1 MAYSGDLLRI
11 NNTKIVGLKEYK
23 IGYDKLW
30 SNAERLM
37 SGRISATLIGIFPKL
52 QLVFRDGLTEDQVS
66 QLINLLDQDYFNVT
80 YFDPKTKVTIT
91 ARYYAGDYDIELL
104 DKSRG
109 LYKAFNVNLVPVD
122 RRS

>member
-23 IGYDKLW
+23 ISYAKYW

-52 QLVFRDGLTEDQVS
+52 QLVFRDGLTEDQIS
-66 QLINLLDQDYFNVT
+66 KIINLLDQDYFNVT
-80 YFDPKTKVTIT
+80 YFDPKTKGTIT
-91 ARYYAGDYDIELL
+91 AQYYSGDYDIELL

-109 LYKAFNVNLVPVD
+109 LYKAFSVNLVPVD

>member
-1 MAYSGDLLRI
+1 MAYNGDLLRI

-23 IGYDKLW
+23 ISYAKLW

-37 SGRISATLIGIFPKL
+37 SGRVSATLIGIFPKL
-52 QLVFRDGLTEDQVS
+52 QLMFRDGLTEDQVS
-66 QLINLLDQDYFNVT
+66 QIINLLDQDYFNVA
-80 YFDPKTKVTIT
+80 YFDPKTKGTIT
-91 ARYYAGDYDIELL
+91 AQYYAGDYDVELL

>member
-1 MAYSGDLLRI
+1 MAFSGDLLRI

-30 SNAERLM
+30 SNPERLM

-66 QLINLLDQDYFNVT
+66 QLINLLDQDYFNVA
-80 YFDPKTKVTIT
+80 YFDPKTKGIIT
-91 ARYYAGDYDIELL
+91 AQYYAGDYDIELL